1 MASTFNH
8 SCRLTGSVPD
18 QPLETWS
25 ILRFSTRWGPRQ
37 GKQMAHY
44 HHTVASVQSGH
55 IWNLEN
61 SVKPIT

>member
-8 SCRLTGSVPD
+8 SCRLTGTVPD
-18 QPLETWS
+18 QPLEAWP
-25 ILRFSTRWGPRQ
+25 ILRFPARWGPRQ

-44 HHTVASVQSGH
+44 HYAVASVQSGH

-61 SVKPIT
+61 LAKRIT